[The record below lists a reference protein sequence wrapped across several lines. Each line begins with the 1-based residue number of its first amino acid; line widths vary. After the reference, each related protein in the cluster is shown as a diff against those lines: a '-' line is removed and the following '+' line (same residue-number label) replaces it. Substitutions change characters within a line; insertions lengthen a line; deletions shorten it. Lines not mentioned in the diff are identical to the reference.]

1 MEPHF
6 PSPNRSNT
14 NYRAEFCCQDVRKQA
29 TQAKTRGHVCSPPAS
44 SAEPSVRKSV
54 LFQPTVDCR
63 WAQRPLSPNSCQEP
77 PAPRSAS
84 SHLPLPI
91 YSPHA
96 RLLFVYACVLG
107 HFSHV
112 RLCVTLWNTAC
123 PRDSPGKNTG
133 GGCRALLQGIF
144 PTQGLNLHLL
154 CLLHWQGFF
163 TTSAT
168 WEAQAILYEAEIR
181 SLLLWA
187 LPT

>member
-6 PSPNRSNT
+6 PSPNRYNT

-54 LFQPTVDCR
+54 LFQPTIDCR

-84 SHLPLPI
+84 SHPPLPI

-112 RLCVTLWNTAC
+112 QLCVILWAVVCQAPLSMRFSRQEYWRGLPC
-123 PRDSPGKNTG
+123 PPSGDLPNPGIEPASLMSP
-133 GGCRALLQGIF
+133 ALAG
-144 PTQGLNLHLL
+144 
-154 CLLHWQGFF
+154 
-163 TTSAT
+163 
-168 WEAQAILYEAEIR
+168 ILYH
-181 SLLLWA
+181 
-187 LPT
+187 